1 KKDKETLYDGKR
13 ELKKRT
19 DQLQD
24 KLKEEIDALMEKYD
38 KSNFDMVSFGS
49 NKNEKVEMVQ
59 FVMKTEPIE
68 TKEELVEEEEEDEK
82 TMWQRFL
89 DLFSWLK
96 FW

>member
-1 KKDKETLYDGKR
+1 
-13 ELKKRT
+13 
-19 DQLQD
+19 
-24 KLKEEIDALMEKYD
+24 LKEEIDALMEKYD
-38 KSNFDMVSFGS
+38 KSNFDMVSFVS